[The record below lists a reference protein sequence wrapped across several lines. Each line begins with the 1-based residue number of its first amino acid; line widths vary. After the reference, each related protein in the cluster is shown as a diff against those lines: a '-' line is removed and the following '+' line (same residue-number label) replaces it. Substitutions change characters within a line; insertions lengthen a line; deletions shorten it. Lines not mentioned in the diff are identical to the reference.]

1 MIFKINNTLED
12 SSISTYKILIK
23 FILLSFAL
31 VQIVISN
38 FNLYVIFTVFLII
51 FFTFLTIELFF
62 NKKNLIFYFFPTLL
76 IFSLNLLFL
85 TGPLI
90 FKTIFLQNINSNLDL
105 PFFSYFIASMYQLT
119 VNLALL
125 FYKKNYKFI
134 NLSKL
139 IANKIFKRMRL
150 FEEPNIR
157 YMIFIFFIVFINKY
171 YLNFIDQGPTKTSEF
186 GDVGFKILYK
196 ISLFYYLP
204 LIFSFKFFFIDKK
217 INNFTFYSIILF
229 YMASA
234 FILSLGANRR
244 SDFYT
249 IFLILFILI
258 SFYKIFLSN
267 NFGSFSKVYI
277 LFLLVIIIFSNI
289 FISSNILKNRSDR
302 FSLKPKDLLL
312 QSLDFSQP
320 INHRSKSVYE
330 QGMTFTDNEIIDR
343 LIQIKWLDYNLRLAK
358 NLSYKDAEEFTETVK
373 GKYLG
378 IFPQNF
384 INIFSKNFKKQD
396 YVVATGSMLEKAT
409 YGRYLGGA
417 LNVGSYLVELKVLFN
432 SYFIIFIVVFIL
444 FLFTITM
451 VQSFQLNTDT
461 EIIFAPI
468 IFIIS
473 PHLFWLVAS
482 DTSGQFVYFF
492 IRGAWELVLLY
503 YILFFLS
510 KKNL

>member
-12 SSISTYKILIK
+12 SSISTYKIFIK
-23 FILLSFAL
+23 FILLSIGFF
-31 VQIVISN
+31 QIIINN
-38 FNLYVIFTVFLII
+38 FNLQVIFTVFLII

-62 NKKNLIFYFFPTLL
+62 NKKNLIYYFFPTLL
-76 IFSLNLLFL
+76 IFSINVVFL
-85 TGPLI
+85 SGPLL
-90 FKTIFLQNINSNLDL
+90 FKTIFLQNINSNLVSPL
-105 PFFSYFIASMYQLT
+105 FSFFYACMYQLT
-119 VNLALL
+119 ANLAFL
-125 FYKKNYKFI
+125 FYKKSYKFI

-139 IANKIFKRMRL
+139 IANKIFKRVRL

-157 YMIFIFFIVFINKY
+157 YMVFIFFIVFINKY
-171 YLNFIDQGPTKTSEF
+171 YLNFFDQGLTKTSNF
-186 GDVGFKILYK
+186 GDTGFKILYK

-204 LIFSFKFFFIDKK
+204 LIISFQYFFINKK

-229 YMASA
+229 YMVSA

-244 SDFYT
+244 TDFYT

-258 SFYKIFLSN
+258 SFYKLFLSN
-267 NFGSFSKVYI
+267 NLGSFSKVYI
-277 LFLLVIIIFSNI
+277 LFLLVIIFFSNI
-289 FISSNILKNRSDR
+289 FVSSNILKNRSDR
-302 FSLKPKDLLL
+302 ASLKPKDLLL

-343 LIQIKWLDYNLRLAK
+343 LIQIKFLDYNFRLAK

-384 INIFSKNFKKQD
+384 INIFSKNFKKKD

-417 LNVGSYLVELKVLFN
+417 LNVGSYLAELKVLFN

>member
-1 MIFKINNTLED
+1 M
-12 SSISTYKILIK
+12 
-23 FILLSFAL
+23 
-31 VQIVISN
+31 
-38 FNLYVIFTVFLII
+38 
-51 FFTFLTIELFF
+51 
-62 NKKNLIFYFFPTLL
+62 
-76 IFSLNLLFL
+76 
-85 TGPLI
+85 
-90 FKTIFLQNINSNLDL
+90 
-105 PFFSYFIASMYQLT
+105 
-119 VNLALL
+119 
-125 FYKKNYKFI
+125 
-134 NLSKL
+134 
-139 IANKIFKRMRL
+139 
-150 FEEPNIR
+150 
-157 YMIFIFFIVFINKY
+157 
-171 YLNFIDQGPTKTSEF
+171 
-186 GDVGFKILYK
+186 
-196 ISLFYYLP
+196 
-204 LIFSFKFFFIDKK
+204 
-217 INNFTFYSIILF
+217 
-229 YMASA
+229 
-234 FILSLGANRR
+234 
-244 SDFYT
+244 
-249 IFLILFILI
+249 
-258 SFYKIFLSN
+258 
-267 NFGSFSKVYI
+267 
-277 LFLLVIIIFSNI
+277 
-289 FISSNILKNRSDR
+289 
-302 FSLKPKDLLL
+302 L

-358 NLSYKDAEEFTETVK
+358 NLSYKDKFFGGGK

-384 INIFSKNFKKQD
+384 INIFSKNFKKKD

-417 LNVGSYLVELKVLFN
+417 LNVGSYLAELKVLFN

>member
-1 MIFKINNTLED
+1 
-12 SSISTYKILIK
+12 
-23 FILLSFAL
+23 
-31 VQIVISN
+31 
-38 FNLYVIFTVFLII
+38 
-51 FFTFLTIELFF
+51 
-62 NKKNLIFYFFPTLL
+62 
-76 IFSLNLLFL
+76 
-85 TGPLI
+85 
-90 FKTIFLQNINSNLDL
+90 
-105 PFFSYFIASMYQLT
+105 
-119 VNLALL
+119 
-125 FYKKNYKFI
+125 
-134 NLSKL
+134 
-139 IANKIFKRMRL
+139 
-150 FEEPNIR
+150 
-157 YMIFIFFIVFINKY
+157 
-171 YLNFIDQGPTKTSEF
+171 
-186 GDVGFKILYK
+186 
-196 ISLFYYLP
+196 
-204 LIFSFKFFFIDKK
+204 
-217 INNFTFYSIILF
+217 
-229 YMASA
+229 
-234 FILSLGANRR
+234 
-244 SDFYT
+244 
-249 IFLILFILI
+249 
-258 SFYKIFLSN
+258 
-267 NFGSFSKVYI
+267 
-277 LFLLVIIIFSNI
+277 
-289 FISSNILKNRSDR
+289 
-302 FSLKPKDLLL
+302 LL

-320 INHRSKSVYE
+320 INHRSKSVNE

-343 LIQIKWLDYNLRLAK
+343 LIQIKFLDYNFRLAK

-384 INIFSKNFKKQD
+384 INIFSKNFKKKD

-417 LNVGSYLVELKVLFN
+417 LNVGSYLAELKVLFN

-473 PHLFWLVAS
+473 PRLFWLVAS